1 MAFPRVSA
9 LILLSFVFVACD
21 SVGVDVPPEPEAGVQ
36 PWGEMLD
43 AVNAVRA
50 QGATCG
56 DDRMAPAAPLLWD
69 SRLESA
75 AQAHAR
81 DMAENGFFGHTSS
94 DGTRMGDRV
103 RRAGYDW
110 AVVGEN
116 LARHQRSVGEV
127 VEDWIES
134 PGHCRQLLDP
144 SFQEVGAAQV
154 DGYWTQVFGVP
165 R

>member
-1 MAFPRVSA
+1 MAFSHVAA
-9 LILLSFVFVACD
+9 LVLLCLALVACD
-21 SVGVDVPPEPEAGVQ
+21 SMGMDVPPEPEAGVE
-36 PWGEMLD
+36 PWGEMLEAIND
-43 AVNAVRA
+43 VRA

-56 DDRMAPAAPLLWD
+56 DDRMAPAPPVIWD
-69 SRLESA
+69 SRLERA
-75 AQAHAR
+75 ATTHAR

-116 LARHQRSVGEV
+116 LARYQRSVGEV
-127 VEDWIES
+127 VTDWVES
-134 PGHCRQLLDP
+134 PGHCRQLLAP
-144 SFQEVGAAQV
+144 SFREVGVALV
-154 DGYWTQVFGVP
+154 DGHWAQVFGVP